1 MNNRFIVL
9 LSLFLPF
16 SFVAALT
23 LASDVSATP
32 VASPG
37 VAVVTFPASANL
49 AGVALDDSG
58 NLYTADQSTG
68 EIYEIA
74 GGVGTPTS
82 LGSVSGDHSYQAIR
96 YHAGYLYVSLWQ
108 TSTIYR
114 LDLSNVAG
122 GWSSFITSGI
132 NHPQDMTWDT
142 SGNIYITN
150 YSGPS
155 VVATASSSGG
165 AATDLGVTG
174 LTKPEG
180 IVILASTLYLV
191 DNVNYE
197 LFSVP
202 LAGHQVAT
210 ANTTLPVMSYP
221 WSMSTDSAGDI
232 YIGDYGN
239 GIVEV
244 PADGSTPYFMNV
256 TGVVATEP
264 SGVTWSNGYLYEADV
279 QLSTPYNWD
288 VINKISAPSSTPT
301 TSPSTTP
308 TTTSPASNSTPVLVA
323 SSTTLAATGI
333 NLNFLLGVTA
343 VLAVFGGVGV
353 FEAQRRRRRV

>member
-1 MNNRFIVL
+1 MKSRFFVL
-9 LSLFLPF
+9 LSLLSTF

-23 LASDVSATP
+23 LASYASATP
-32 VASPG
+32 AASPG
-37 VAVVTFPASANL
+37 VVLVTFPSTANL
-49 AGVALDDSG
+49 AGVTLDDSG
-58 NLYTADQSTG
+58 NVYTADATTG
-68 EIYEIA
+68 DIYKMA
-74 GGVGTPTS
+74 GGTGTPTS
-82 LGSVSGDHSYQAIR
+82 LGSVSGDHSYQAIH

-114 LDLSNVAG
+114 LDLSNVVG

-150 YSGPS
+150 YSGSS

-180 IVILASTLYLV
+180 IVILGSTLYLV

-221 WSMSTDSAGDI
+221 WSMSTDSAGNI

-264 SGVTWSNGYLYEADV
+264 AGVTWSNGYLYEADV

-308 TTTSPASNSTPVLVA
+308 T
-323 SSTTLAATGI
+323 LAATGT
-333 NLNFLLGVTA
+333 NLNLLLGVAA
-343 VLAVFGGVGV
+343 VFAVFGGVGV
-353 FEAQRRRRRV
+353 FEAQRRRRRA